1 MPGFVGIKEDGDM
14 KQNYDTIIGIDPDC
28 DRSGAAVLDIPGR
41 RMAGNRMFTD
51 DEIAGFQMR

>member
-1 MPGFVGIKEDGDM
+1 M